1 MKRILRVVLSLV
13 MTVAMLLSASAPA
26 FAATND
32 PPPHNHN
39 WDADIIYPPTC
50 TEDGMQ
56 RPFCTICGQTG
67 RDETIPALGH
77 DWRKDSETPAT
88 CTAGGSVT
96 YKCARCGIT
105 ETSATPALGHLWG
118 DWHTVQEPGNDVNW
132 GLERSCKRCGLTETV
147 SYPEGIYLM
156 VQSVSA
162 SPVFVG
168 GTVTVVYETFNTGT
182 HPVSIHGIYTED
194 PIVSSALGENASYLY
209 PGDSCT
215 LEVVYEVT
223 AADVNGFTRTMQTFA
238 AVWDVLTDP
247 NVTAGIGELSSN
259 IVTVTADVIEPD
271 EYIDIMAVKYSDT
284 EPANGYYFTPGEVID
299 YHIMVSNHSNV
310 PVEIH
315 IWDEM
320 CPEPTSFTIKKDVA
334 PEDSAFFSFH
344 YTVTEEDAERGY
356 ITNTG
361 SYYIFSGD
369 ISFPGVTNTVTVRTG
384 TGEQRGLSL
393 TKSISSTPL
402 FANYYFSD
410 ETISFTIT
418 VTNTG
423 SLDLYNV
430 AVFDFL
436 SSEAGWELI
445 SYPEIKAGESETVYL
460 THIVTE
466 EDIIRTYVDN
476 VAFAYGYDKD
486 GNRVEATSNQV
497 VVPTSQN
504 PQTPPTRWLP
514 EEPIEAL
521 AEGETSCERLLIAG
535 KNGSFAYSIDNCG
548 VHTQMDAKAAELAKD
563 GTAEG
568 WNSAADLWRGEMD
581 ELYRRLYKAAP
592 SNTIATVILS
602 ERSAFNLQL
611 QSTYDLLIKEYPDQP
626 EIAAQRAAELLKNKV
641 TDLCWL
647 MHNVPTHWNAGHSN
661 EVFGAKGD
669 SLCTMILMEQANGHV
684 LYGLSICKRHDA
696 AAAATHEML
705 RSEVG
710 GAPEHYL
717 WEDIRGAWQSA
728 LEVESRQRV
737 NAATDALRNSVLA
750 DSNNFDLWLNSYEEF
765 IGLFYEG
772 QDSADKA
779 IALAMM
785 DRVLNNCGTPEERT
799 KYQEE
804 KVNNGKGD
812 SNSNAPAV
820 QPPFVK
826 DSDSMGVGT
835 IVAIAAAAVVAVAG
849 GAGAVIVS
857 RRKKK

>member
-1 MKRILRVVLSLV
+1 MKRILRIVLSLV
-13 MTVAMLLSASAPA
+13 MTAAMLLSASAPA

-39 WDADIIYPPTC
+39 WDADVLYPPTC
-50 TEDGMQ
+50 TEDGME
-56 RPFCTICGQTG
+56 RPFCTICGQNG
-67 RDETIPALGH
+67 RDESIPALGH

-88 CTAGGSVT
+88 CTSGGSVT
-96 YKCARCGIT
+96 YKCSRCGATKT
-105 ETSATPALGHLWG
+105 EATPALGHLWG
-118 DWHTVQEPGNDVNW
+118 QWHTVQEPDNNTNW
-132 GLERSCKRCGLTETV
+132 SLERSCLRCGLTETV
-147 SYPEGIYLM
+147 SYPEGIYLT

-162 SPVFVG
+162 STLFVG

-182 HPVSIHGIYTED
+182 HPVSVYGNNTEG
-194 PIVSSALGENASYLY
+194 PIVSSVLGENASYLY

-215 LEVVYEVT
+215 LEVVYNVT
-223 AADVNGFTRTMQTFA
+223 AEDVNGFTRTMQTFA
-238 AVWDVLTDP
+238 VVWDVLTDP

-259 IVTVTADVIEPD
+259 IVTVTSDVIEPD
-271 EYIDIMAVKYSDT
+271 EYINIMAVKYSDT
-284 EPANGYYFTPGEVID
+284 EPANGDYFTPGEVID

-320 CPEPTSFTIKKDVA
+320 CSEPTSFTLKKDVA

-344 YTVTEEDAERGY
+344 YTVTEEDAERGH

-369 ISFPGVTNTVTVRTG
+369 ISFAGATNTVTVRAG
-384 TGEQRGLSL
+384 KGDACGLSVSKTITSSPL
-393 TKSISSTPL
+393 MGSYYTKG
-402 FANYYFSD
+402 
-410 ETISFTIT
+410 ETITFAIT

-423 SLDLYNV
+423 TRALYNV
-430 AVFDFL
+430 ALFDFL

-445 SYPEIKAGESETVYL
+445 SYPEILPGQSETAYL

-563 GTAEG
+563 GTAAG

-592 SNTIATVILS
+592 STALATVVLT
-602 ERSAFNLQL
+602 ERSMFNLQL

-626 EIAAQRAAELLKNKV
+626 EIAAQRAAEALKNKV

-647 MHNVPTHWNAGHSN
+647 LHTVPEHWEADHSN
-661 EVFGAKGD
+661 DVFGAKGD
-669 SLCTMILMEQANGHV
+669 SLCSMILMEQTSGHV
-684 LYGLSICKRHDA
+684 LYGLSICEHHVS

-750 DSNNFDLWLNSYEEF
+750 DSVNYEAWLESYEAF

-772 QDSADKA
+772 QESADRA
-779 IALAMM
+779 IALALM

-804 KVNNGKGD
+804 KGNNGKGD

-826 DSDSMGVGT
+826 DSESMGVGT